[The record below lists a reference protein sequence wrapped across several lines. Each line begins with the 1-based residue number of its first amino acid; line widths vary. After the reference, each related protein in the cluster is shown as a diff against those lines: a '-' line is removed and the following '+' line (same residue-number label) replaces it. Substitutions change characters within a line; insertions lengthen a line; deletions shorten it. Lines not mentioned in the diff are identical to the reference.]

1 MLKRLLD
8 TREDWVAL
16 LLRVT
21 LGVVIF
27 PHGAQKLLGW
37 FGGFGFSATLGYFD
51 QALGI
56 PAFLALLVIL
66 FEFVG
71 ALALIFGVFSRVAA
85 AGIAGI
91 MLGAIF
97 KVHLANG
104 FFMDWSG
111 SQGGHGFEYH
121 LLALALAAAILIKGS
136 GALSLD
142 RKLATAT
149 A

>member
-1 MLKRLLD
+1 MLQRLID
-8 TREDWVAL
+8 TRQDWVAL

-21 LGVVIF
+21 LGAVIF

-66 FEFVG
+66 FEFFG
-71 ALALIFGVFSRVAA
+71 ALALILGVFSRLAA
-85 AGIAGI
+85 AGIAAI
-91 MLGAIF
+91 MTVATL

-104 FFMDWSG
+104 FFMNWSG
-111 SQGGHGFEYH
+111 SQGGEGFEYH
-121 LLALALAAAILIKGS
+121 LLALALSVAILIKGS
-136 GALSLD
+136 GALSVD
-142 RKLATAT
+142 RKLATSA